1 MLASTCTQC
10 AYSVLHTH
18 THTHILYHRI
28 HEHTHLRL
36 HVHLVEVNKSIVL
49 GVGIIGAQ
57 GFIEVTKIMSGYA
70 NTVHRL

>member
-36 HVHLVEVNKSIVL
+36 HLVEVNKSIVL